1 MEYGCARVSN
11 TDQNLDRQILELEK
25 YVAPDKI
32 VVDKASGKDT
42 QRQGYQALKGKRK
55 IIRRIVLP

>member
-42 QRQGYQALKGKRK
+42 QRQGYQALKGGERG
-55 IIRRIVLP
+55 